1 MIRIALIGIVGLMI
15 VSCHTPKKMVEEQPK
30 IEPQKETNQVPA
42 DKNEVFYLGL
52 VQILDCGVTIQITS
66 GETKNTVSP
75 INLDSKLQ
83 VNNLRLK
90 LKFKQVDERAS
101 GCMEF
106 QAIEITEVF
115 AVR

>member
-1 MIRIALIGIVGLMI
+1 MIRIALIMMLGLL
-15 VSCHTPKKMVEEQPK
+15 VSCHTSKKAVEDSPK
-30 IEPQKETNQVPA
+30 IEPQKETNQAPA
-42 DKNEVFYLGL
+42 DKNEIYYLGV
-52 VQILDCGVTIQITS
+52 VQIMDCGVTIQITS
-66 GETKNTVSP
+66 GDTKSTVSP
-75 INLDSKLQ
+75 INLDSKFQ

-90 LKFKQVDERAS
+90 LRFKHLDERAT

>member
-1 MIRIALIGIVGLMI
+1 MIRIALILILGVL
-15 VSCHTPKKMVEEQPK
+15 VSCQAQKKVAEQQPK
-30 IEPQKETNQVPA
+30 IESQKETNQVPA
-42 DKNEVFYLGL
+42 DKDAVYYLGV

-66 GETKNTVSP
+66 GDTKSTVSP
-75 INLDSKLQ
+75 INLDSKFQ

-90 LKFKQVDERAS
+90 LRFKQVDERAS